1 MTTSAI
7 AALITP
13 LLGRAVLATD
23 KAGAE
28 TRYTISKLSDKVG
41 TLKDGSK
48 GEYVILTKDGETGVV
63 MNLHPNTA
71 KKLATKGEGDMLKL
85 VPVADGAEPAAST
98 EEAAAELNTD
108 EQAAVAAELATEQAG
123 GVTATEQTDAVA
135 ETPKADAAP
144 VDEPAAEPAKAA
156 KEPSKKD
163 RTIAIFKSMAG
174 SARKDIIAKM
184 KTDLGLSD
192 AGANT
197 YYQNC
202 KSGAWA

>member
-1 MTTSAI
+1 MSIATIVTAVIGRTVI
-7 AALITP
+7 AAGKDGQPDT
-13 LLGRAVLATD
+13 
-23 KAGAE
+23 K
-28 TRYTISKLSDKVG
+28 YTVAKLSDKLG

-48 GEYVILTKDGETGVV
+48 GEYVVLTKDGETGVV
-63 MNLHPNTA
+63 LNLHPQHA
-71 KKLATKGEGDMLKL
+71 KRLFTKGEDSGLTL
-85 VPVADGAEPAAST
+85 VADAAVEVKADEPAADLS
-98 EEAAAELNTD
+98 TD
-108 EQAAVAAELATEQAG
+108 EQADVKAELVA
-123 GVTATEQTDAVA
+123 EQTPAA
-135 ETPKADAAP
+135 ADAAP
-144 VDEPAAEPAKAA
+144 VDEAPAAPVKAA

>member
-7 AALITP
+7 ATLITP
-13 LLGRAVLATD
+13 LIGRTVISTD
-23 KAGAE
+23 KTGAE
-28 TRYTISKLSDKVG
+28 SRYTISKLSDKLA

-63 MNLHPNTA
+63 INMHPNTA
-71 KKLATKGEGDMLKL
+71 KKLAKKGEGDNFVLAMALTQTAEPKAD
-85 VPVADGAEPAAST
+85 PVVASTEPAADLS
-98 EEAAAELNTD
+98 AAEQTD
-108 EQAAVAAELATEQAG
+108 VKAELAAAQSGAP
-123 GVTATEQTDAVA
+123 AADMP
-135 ETPKADAAP
+135 PKDEAP
-144 VDEPAAEPAKAA
+144 VPAAKAA

-174 SARKDIIAKM
+174 GARKDIIAKM